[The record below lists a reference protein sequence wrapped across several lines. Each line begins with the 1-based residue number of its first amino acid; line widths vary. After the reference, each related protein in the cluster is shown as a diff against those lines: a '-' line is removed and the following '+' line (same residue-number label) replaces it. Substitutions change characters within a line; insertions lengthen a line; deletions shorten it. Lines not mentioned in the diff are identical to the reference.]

1 MAFDSIPFTHFMMAT
16 RGHKTGKNDDGYGNG
31 IGRRQT
37 DIYQLI
43 NSEYF
48 SVSLASL

>member
-16 RGHKTGKNDDGYGNG
+16 RGHKTGKNDDGYGNW

-48 SVSLASL
+48 SVSLA